1 MSTLRSD
8 IDSGPRSP
16 SAKEGRI
23 TPTRWKMVFGRSLLL
38 VGGLSLSAA
47 FGCNKVNQYVPPP
60 QVDVATPLTD

>member
-1 MSTLRSD
+1 M
-8 IDSGPRSP
+8 
-16 SAKEGRI
+16 

-60 QVDVATPLTD
+60 PPQVDVATPLTD